1 MLTKYR
7 LMLIALLLLIAFGGF
22 VGFQRFGGEAHAEL
36 TGWPAFTMVYRE
48 ESQSLSPDDQPGIQT
63 IELVYEDYLHW
74 KVTTLYNRAHPD
86 IEGSYDVYD
95 GKTIFHSDTRAGV
108 TSSNDVSNDP
118 GFYVPDRWLVPSY
131 VPSLLETPNAQVQ
144 PGELP
149 GTETVILTEE
159 VPCYPPSEET
169 EDPDACTQTLI
180 EEVTYTSE
188 HLIPVKM
195 VIKRDGAVVSTITV
209 EEVVFD

>member
-1 MLTKYR
+1 
-7 LMLIALLLLIAFGGF
+7 
-22 VGFQRFGGEAHAEL
+22 
-36 TGWPAFTMVYRE
+36 MVYRE

-169 EDPDACTQTLI
+169 EDPGACTQTLI

-195 VIKRDGAVVSTITV
+195 VTRRDGVIVSTITV
-209 EEVVFD
+209 EELVFD